1 MQILNGAKLRAHNYF
16 LSLSLNSG
24 KWKRSFLML
33 CILLTSTVAMASH
46 TDTLGYAKQ
55 LRSEGKLKE
64 AAGWLKAYH
73 ANHSTDLNS
82 SWIYAQ
88 TLYWL
93 KDFKKAESIYHE
105 AILAHPNN
113 YYLQLDY
120 VNVLVALGNTKSAK
134 PLLSNYRT
142 FDSTSAG
149 FKSAVAD
156 LYWSDKKRKAG
167 EIVYRNFA
175 PTAADTLKRVKQLK
189 GEARIRDS
197 YKLIKTY
204 YGGHSSDLNTTWLFG
219 QIAYLDKHFKQSKK
233 LYKKVIAAHPDNYY
247 LKLDYAKTLVDFADY
262 KEAKPLLSM
271 YRGYDSANLEM
282 RLDFAK
288 VYLAE
293 GEYDK
298 AKKEINVVLAK
309 DGKNSRALALLD
321 ELHAA
326 QASWIKIMGNYN
338 FDSQPL
344 QTITP
349 TVDAG
354 VYLHPEASLRLNLQ
368 TPLFISNGSLKNA
381 QWLQIGDQSA
391 FRKAGFQ
398 FSYDAGVVKQPYLN
412 KISWTGNLELKQLLF
427 KHFVLQAQAERK
439 PYYYTLGS
447 LDTVIVV
454 NRFSAYAEWN
464 DLNSWNGHIA
474 FELNQFPDKN
484 YTIGGNGWVFTPP
497 LKVSVLEF
505 RVGYAYSY
513 STSKSN
519 GFVPENTL
527 AQIIANYSTTTDI
540 TGVYSPYFT
549 PDNMSVHS
557 ALVSIVAHPAKIFDL
572 GFNANVGFYATAL
585 TPYFYL
591 NKNASEATYIA
602 EGYAT
607 EKFYPMEFSAYALV
621 RISKKIS
628 LKADYTYRKTYFYTS
643 NTVGLGLK
651 INFWNEQ
658 KGK

>member
-1 MQILNGAKLRAHNYF
+1 
-16 LSLSLNSG
+16 
-24 KWKRSFLML
+24 
-33 CILLTSTVAMASH
+33 MAQH
-46 TDTLGYAKQ
+46 TDTLGYVKQ

-64 AAGWLKAYH
+64 AASYLKAYH
-73 ANHSTDLNS
+73 SNHSTDLNS
-82 SWIYAQ
+82 SWIYGQ

-93 KDFKKAESIYHE
+93 KEYKKAESIYHE

-120 VNVLVALGNTKSAK
+120 VNVLVALGDIKRAK
-134 PLLSNYRT
+134 PLLNTYRS
-142 FDSTSAG
+142 FDSTSTG
-149 FKSAVAD
+149 FKSAVAG
-156 LYWSDKKRKAG
+156 LYWGDKRRKPG
-167 EIVYRNFA
+167 ESVYRNFA

-189 GEARIRDS
+189 GEGKIGES
-197 YKLIKTY
+197 YNLLKTY
-204 YGGHSSDLNTTWLFG
+204 YVGHNSDLNATWLFG
-219 QIAYLDKHFKQSKK
+219 QIAYLDKHFKQSKG
-233 LYKKVIAAHPDNYY
+233 LYKKAIAAHPDNYY

-262 KEAKPLLSM
+262 KEAKPLLNQ
-271 YRGYDSANLEM
+271 YRGYDSTNLEM
-282 RLDFAK
+282 RLDIAK

-293 GEYDK
+293 GDYDK
-298 AKKEINVVLAK
+298 AQKEIKAVLTQ
-309 DGKNSRALALLD
+309 DGKNSRALSLLD

-326 QASWIKIMGNYN
+326 QSSWVKIKGNYN
-338 FDSQPL
+338 LDSQPL

-349 TVDAG
+349 AVEAG
-354 VYLHPEASLRLNLQ
+354 VYLHPEATLRLNLQ
-368 TPLFISNGSLKNA
+368 TPVFVSNASLKNA
-381 QWLQIGDQSA
+381 EWLQIGDQSA
-391 FRKAGFQ
+391 FRKAGVQIIF
-398 FSYDAGVVKQPYLN
+398 DAGVVKQPYLN

-447 LDTVIVV
+447 LDTVIMV

-464 DLNSWNGHIA
+464 DLNNWNGHIA
-474 FELNQFPDKN
+474 FEFNQFPDKN

-505 RVGYAYSY
+505 RIGYAYSY

-519 GFVPENTL
+519 RFSPENTL

-585 TPYFYL
+585 TPYFFL
-591 NKNASEATYIA
+591 DKNASDATYIA

-607 EKFYPMEFSAYALV
+607 EKFYPMEFSAYGLV

-643 NTVGLGLK
+643 NTVGLSLK
-651 INFWNEQ
+651 INFWTAQ